1 MLDLIPTAAEFKL
14 KMDAK
19 RVLLNAVQA
28 SPKPEVAKNFLE
40 GIIRSLIEEFN
51 RVLIN
56 SPSAPTEV
64 RITLDQNQIG
74 QLDRADL
81 SPLLPQV
88 RTYMLSLGYTVN
100 VSNGVATISW

>member
-1 MLDLIPTAAEFKL
+1 MLQLIPTAAEFKQ

-19 RVLLNAVQA
+19 RVLLNAVQS
-28 SPKPEVAKNFLE
+28 SPKPEIAKNFLE
-40 GIIRSLIEEFN
+40 GLIRSLLDEFN
-51 RVLIN
+51 RVLVN
-56 SPSAPTEV
+56 SPSAPTEI
-64 RITLDQNQIG
+64 RIPLDQTQIG

-88 RTYMLSLGYTVN
+88 RTYMLALGYTVS